1 MKKYALLSLI
11 AIAFIAGGCG
21 GGGSDLAILPD
32 TSPEYSEP
40 APEVSVI
47 MDSDGDGVA
56 DVFGYYGSHS
66 YSDGRNATNDGI
78 AYDVPYLNYIHS
90 SDTEED
96 GSFRVNIYLQQDNE
110 YVMKYSHSSRTLGEN
125 DIEYTI
131 VAPDG
136 KILAFDFGSQS
147 KTDEAPAPAQQ
158 EESEMPASSD
168 AEIVMT
174 EDTLTAESGSADV
187 QEYISVWA
195 SLDVLPPE
203 NPCIIFHTF
212 TAPQTGVYSFTV
224 REKQYSPASHD
235 VPYEF
240 RIYDSDD
247 DSALK
252 LGDITMTPREML
264 DVQRVLVKNAASFN
278 KDGLPVS
285 FKPEFLSKEVYSSM
299 INSIA
304 DGNVQA
310 ARLRAAADVSTYI
323 KTIVHDVPYD
333 VDFQAGLG
341 FYAASGLKAINE
353 SAFSNFVMP
362 SPLTGEKIMTITN
375 FKTTE
380 IVTEE
385 EHDREQE
392 LEAMST
398 FALGKN
404 ALGQRVL
411 TAMNVRLAHVSKTV
425 LIRYDITEAQ
435 PRTVNVNT
443 LKLSPEALEI
453 LNNYGANDFCNEF
466 GDYFVAG
473 YKWGLRFQAIISVT
487 SDSSSVL
494 DKVCA
499 NIGSIAALAQ
509 SGGKYASYINE
520 IGNLAKSNYIN
531 IDVEEVAIDGGDP
544 LKGTFS
550 TVTSIQSV
558 ADALAGFA
566 LQAQSPDRSKYFPVQ
581 VTLRRLREVPAAKSI
596 IPELLPMPQ
605 SHFTAILNLNK
616 TILRTRCYYNALVSI
631 PIANLVDGSAL
642 RNR

>member
-1 MKKYALLSLI
+1 MCKNPNDTNRDVIDSPAVGKRISKFFFRTGYDR
-11 AIAFIAGGCG
+11 GCG

-66 YSDGRNATNDGI
+66 YSDGRGAPSGDGT
-78 AYDVPYLNYIHS
+78 YDVPYLNYIHS

-136 KILAFDFGSQS
+136 KILAFDFGTQS

-168 AEIVMT
+168 AEIVLT
-174 EDTLTAESGSADV
+174 EDTQTAELSDKP
-187 QEYISVWA
+187 QEYISVRA

-203 NPCIIFHTF
+203 NPCIIFHT
-212 TAPQTGVYSFTV
+212 FTV

-304 DGNVQA
+304 EGNVQA
-310 ARLRAAADVSTYI
+310 ARLRAAADVGTYI
-323 KTIVHDVPYD
+323 KPIVHDVPYD

-362 SPLTGEKIMTITN
+362 SPVTGEKIMTITN

-411 TAMNVRLAHVSKTV
+411 TAMNVRLAQISRTI
-425 LIRYDITEAQ
+425 LIRYDVTERQ
-435 PRTVNVNT
+435 PRLVNVNT
-443 LKLSPEALEI
+443 LTFKDDALNVLKNEGYEAFSEE
-453 LNNYGANDFCNEF
+453 Y

-473 YKWGLRFQAIISVT
+473 YKWGLRFQAVISVT
-487 SDSSSVL
+487 TNDSNVL
-494 DKVCA
+494 DRACSIIK
-499 NIGSIAALAQ
+499 SIASIAQ
-509 SGGKYASYINE
+509 INGNYSSYIND
-520 IGNLAKSNYIN
+520 ISALASSNYLD
-531 IDVEEVAIDGGDP
+531 IDVEGASGD
-544 LKGTFS
+544 
-550 TVTSIQSV
+550 TV
-558 ADALAGFA
+558 
-566 LQAQSPDRSKYFPVQ
+566 
-581 VTLRRLREVPAAKSI
+581 KSR
-596 IPELLPMPQ
+596 Q
-605 SHFTAILNLNK
+605 Q
-616 TILRTRCYYNALVSI
+616 RVSF
-631 PIANLVDGSAL
+631 LSCCQ
-642 RNR
+642 